1 MENNKVNNGE
11 ILFIYDA
18 KMTNPNGDPDEENRP
33 RMDPATQ
40 TNLVSDVRMKR
51 YIRDFF
57 LNYCKG
63 ENCGVFVAQEE
74 GASVDAT
81 DRLCT
86 ILGISSK
93 NDLKKL
99 TAEQMDLIK
108 NSLIDVRLFGAVFP
122 IKAETG
128 KGASDSLTGPVQ
140 FNWGYSFN
148 KVYSVDSYSITSI
161 LSGKTSGH
169 GNIGKDYRLYY
180 SLIGFYGTIIGRT
193 AQQTRLTDNDLEL
206 LDKAIVDSIP
216 LAATRSKTG
225 QYPRF
230 YMRIEYKDDQQN
242 LIGDLRD
249 YVNFNPN
256 VKENGYKIKE
266 NECRSL
272 DDFTPDWT
280 KLVDKL
286 TSRKDDIKQIYVWQD
301 EKLKVKPDWSNTG
314 ITVKKLAK
322 AGVS

>member
-1 MENNKVNNGE
+1 MKEKSNLNNGE

-40 TNLVSDVRMKR
+40 TNLVSDVRLKR
-51 YIRDFF
+51 YIRDYF
-57 LNYCKG
+57 LNYCDN
-63 ENCGVFVAQEE
+63 ESCNVFVAQEA

-81 DRLCT
+81 SRLAT
-86 ILGISSK
+86 ILGLNK
-93 NDLKKL
+93 NKLKKL
-99 TAEQMDLIK
+99 EPEQLEKIK
-108 NSLIDVRLFGAVFP
+108 NNLIDVRLFGAVFP
-122 IKAETG
+122 IKADTG

-140 FNWGYSFN
+140 FTWGYSFN
-148 KVYSVDSYSITSI
+148 KVNMVDSYSITSI

-180 SLIGFYGTIIGRT
+180 SLIGFYGTIIGKT
-193 AQQTRLTDNDLEL
+193 AQHTGLTDSDLKL
-206 LDKAIVDSIP
+206 LDKAVVDSIP

-225 QYPRF
+225 QYPRL
-230 YMRIEYKDDQQN
+230 YVRIEYIDDQKG

-249 YVNFNPN
+249 YVNFNPS
-256 VKENGYKIKE
+256 VKE

-272 DDFTPDWT
+272 DDFTPDWS
-280 KLVDKL
+280 KLEDKL
-286 TSRKDDIKQIYVWQD
+286 NSRKDDIKKLHIWQD
-301 EKLKVKPDWSNTG
+301 EKLKVKADFRNTG
-314 ITVKKLAK
+314 ITIEELNK